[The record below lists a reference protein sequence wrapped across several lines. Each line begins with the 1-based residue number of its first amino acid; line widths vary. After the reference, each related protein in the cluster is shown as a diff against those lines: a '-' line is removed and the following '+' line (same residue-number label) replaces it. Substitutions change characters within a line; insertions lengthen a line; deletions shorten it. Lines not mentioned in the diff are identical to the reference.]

1 MHGEPSASD
10 HSSDKSSELYRLRLQ
25 ARVWHPAAE
34 DFLADIGIA
43 PGTRAVDLGCGS
55 VGVLGT
61 LSRAVGDT
69 GTVVGVES
77 NLLRLAAARA
87 YVAEADLRN
96 TSITEGTPLA
106 TGLPSGQFD
115 LVHCRFLFAPFG
127 CPEGLLTEMLRL
139 LRPGG
144 CIAIQEPDGSCWNV
158 SPPHA
163 AWSSLKSAIVGAF
176 RLAGGN
182 FNAGLQ
188 TFGMLRAAGMQDV
201 SQRNTVMACYD
212 QHPYKHLP
220 LQFAGWL
227 RPRILEG
234 GLMSDER
241 LELCMADVDVLANDP
256 GSVMT
261 TFIVT
266 QVAARKP

>member
-1 MHGEPSASD
+1 MHIDPGASA
-10 HSSDKSSELYRLRLQ
+10 HPTDKGAELYRLGLQ
-25 ARVWHPAAE
+25 AQVWRPAAE
-34 DFLADIGIA
+34 DFLADLGIA
-43 PGTRAVDLGCGS
+43 PGARAVDLGCGS
-55 VGVLGT
+55 IGVLRT

-77 NLLRLAAARA
+77 SPVRLAAARA
-87 YVAEADLRN
+87 YVAKANLRN
-96 TSITEGTPLA
+96 TSIAEGTPLA
-106 TGLPSGQFD
+106 TDLPSGQFD

-127 CPEGLLTEMLRL
+127 FPEALLTEMLRL

-144 CIAIQEPDGSCWNV
+144 CIAIQEPDGSCWNI

-163 AWSSLKSAIVGAF
+163 AWSSLKSAIIGAF

-188 TFGMLRAAGMQDV
+188 TFSMLRAAGMQDV
-201 SQRNTVMACYD
+201 CQRNTVMACYD

-227 RPRILEG
+227 RSKILEG
-234 GLMSDER
+234 GLMSEGR
-241 LELCMADVDVLANDP
+241 LEACMADVGILAKDP

>member
-1 MHGEPSASD
+1 MHIDPGASA
-10 HSSDKSSELYRLRLQ
+10 HPAGRGAELYRLGLQ
-25 ARVWHPAAE
+25 AQVWRPAAE
-34 DFLADIGIA
+34 DFLADIGIPQGA
-43 PGTRAVDLGCGS
+43 RAVDLGCGS

-69 GTVVGVES
+69 GTVVGVEGS
-77 NLLRLAAARA
+77 PVRLAAARA
-87 YVAEADLRN
+87 YVAEANLRN
-96 TSITEGTPLA
+96 TSIAEGSPLA

-127 CPEGLLTEMLRL
+127 SPEALLTEMLRI

-144 CIAIQEPDGSCWNV
+144 CIAIQEPDGSCWNI

-163 AWSSLKSAIVGAF
+163 AWSSLKSAIIGAF

-182 FNAGLQ
+182 FDAGLQ

-201 SQRNTVMACYD
+201 CQRNTVMACYD

-227 RPRILEG
+227 RSKILDG
-234 GLMSDER
+234 GLMSEDR
-241 LELCMADVDVLANDP
+241 LASCMADVDVLANDP

>member
-1 MHGEPSASD
+1 MHEEPSASD
-10 HSSDKSSELYRLRLQ
+10 HSSDKSAELYRLRLQ
-25 ARVWHPAAE
+25 TRVWRPAAE
-34 DFLADIGIA
+34 DFLADIGIT
-43 PGTRAVDLGCGS
+43 PGARAVDLGCGS
-55 VGVLGT
+55 TGVLET

-69 GTVVGVES
+69 GTVVGVEG
-77 NLLRLAAARA
+77 NPFRLAAARA
-87 YVAEADLRN
+87 YVAEANLRN
-96 TSITEGTPLA
+96 TSLAEGTPLE

-127 CPEGLLTEMLRL
+127 FPEKLLTEMLRL

-144 CIAIQEPDGSCWNV
+144 CIAIQERSCWNV

-176 RLAGGN
+176 RVAGGN

-201 SQRNTVMACYD
+201 SQRNTVLACYD

-220 LQFAGWL
+220 LQFVGWL
-227 RPRILEG
+227 RPRILGG
-234 GLMSDER
+234 GLMSQDR
-241 LELCMADVDVLANDP
+241 LTSCMADVDVLANDP